1 MFLIRVSYQI
11 YEMFD
16 NSLLLLQII
25 TLESGRRQELNNSC
39 REQSAKRK
47 PENRLGHLKEISCK
61 SIRGKTIRTVSFIN
75 PFPNFVTCDL
85 N

>member
-16 NSLLLLQII
+16 NSLLLFQII

-47 PENRLGHLKEISCK
+47 PENRLGHLKEIRVNQFNAKQFERC
-61 SIRGKTIRTVSFIN
+61 
-75 PFPNFVTCDL
+75 L
-85 N
+85 L